1 MKALETPRL
10 HLRPVT
16 PDDAGELHQ
25 AVYSDPEVCRF
36 FCGQTRTLEEVR
48 ERMVYRSFQAR
59 DSALGFLAITRKSD
73 AALIGLVAL
82 QFYLASWIRWED
94 APDEPTARVEV
105 ELSYALGRPFWRQG
119 YAVEACRAVIDY
131 AWTDLRLARI
141 AYSVDGENAA
151 SLALMRALGFRLG
164 ANRHPAHRS
173 DVVAVLRNPALRNV
187 PH

>member
-1 MKALETPRL
+1 MKALETTRL
-10 HLRPVT
+10 HLRPLTV
-16 PDDAGELHQ
+16 DDTAAVYQ

-36 FCGQTRTLEEVR
+36 FCGRTRTLEDVR

-119 YAVEACRAVIDY
+119 YAAEACRALIDY
-131 AWTDLRLARI
+131 ARTDLRLPRI
-141 AYSVDGENAA
+141 AYSVDGENVGSIAV
-151 SLALMRALGFRLG
+151 MRSLGFRLS
-164 ANRHPAHRS
+164 ANQHPEHRS
-173 DVVAVLRNPALRNV
+173 DVVGVLRNPILA
-187 PH
+187 PA